1 LENSETDGNLGMTN
15 NWRFYGSSPGKAC
28 LCPSFYDNGRVS
40 LLAKTVLVLLFCLA
54 SSSLRSQPVNDQ
66 TSGLTFESFF
76 QHPPVVRHAAY
87 EIIYGNTTNLRE
99 PHDLSRTFVLDGTNF
114 LTSEVP
120 IGEDAIHKK
129 GLHFCGELK
138 GVRWRGGGWGNVGL
152 LMMFDPS
159 INTNSSDPKD
169 AMYWDR
175 TSPSEIEAH
184 RQDVNLLMHL
194 GIEDI
199 VPGSIIWQPGATN
212 FSARFRGPGSQVLVV
227 SNTPGGP
234 PTTNYI
240 ADERTLL
247 IQLTYDRNVV
257 IAANVKYSD
266 VSENVGYLLKYEYT
280 NAFCNGH
287 LPSGWTVFD
296 KNKDN
301 GSLDISYKVQIRD
314 LELAEGELPSDLLDP
329 RKALAK
335 EWKQVGI
342 TSNNVAYWLK
352 RRGGMARILTA
363 QEAQAREVKRT
374 LDRDPSA
381 LGRARMLIVGAFLV
395 PPLLFTLYRRNR
407 KAKV

>member
-1 LENSETDGNLGMTN
+1 MTN
-15 NWRFYGSSPGKAC
+15 DWRFYESSLGKAS
-28 LCPSFYDNGRVS
+28 LCRSFYDNGGVS

-76 QHPPVVRHAAY
+76 QHPPIVRHAAY
-87 EIIYGNTTNLRE
+87 DIIYGNTTNLRE
-99 PHDLSRTFVLDGTNF
+99 PHDLNRTFVLDGTNF
-114 LTSEVP
+114 LMSEVP
-120 IGEDAIHKK
+120 IGEDSIHKK
-129 GLHFCGELK
+129 GLHFCGELN

-159 INTNSSDPKD
+159 LNTNSSNPKD
-169 AMYWDR
+169 PMYWDQ

-184 RQDVNLLMHL
+184 RQDISLLMNL
-194 GIEDI
+194 GIEYI

-212 FSARFRGPGSQVLVV
+212 FSAGFRGPGNQVVV
-227 SNTPGGP
+227 STNLDNH

-247 IQLTYDRNVV
+247 VRLTYDRNVV
-257 IAANVKYSD
+257 TAAHVKY
-266 VSENVGYLLKYEYT
+266 VGSSKDWDYLLKYEYD

-287 LPSGWTVFD
+287 LPCGWTLFD
-296 KNKDN
+296 KDDGD
-301 GSLDISYKVQIRD
+301 GSISYKVKIHD
-314 LELAEGELPSDLLDP
+314 LELAESGLPSDLLDP

-335 EWKQVGI
+335 QWQQIGI
-342 TSNNVAYWLK
+342 TSNNVAYWLTK
-352 RRGGMARILTA
+352 RGGMAQVLTA
-363 QEAQAREVKRT
+363 QAAQAREVKRT

-381 LGRARMLIVGAFLV
+381 LGRARMLIIGAFFV
-395 PPLLFTLYRRNR
+395 PPLLFGLYWKNR